1 MPRETKMNRILIN
14 IKEKDIDHAAAVGAV
29 LDVVS
34 GGKVC
39 YGAKNR
45 KHYAWETKFD
55 SGLVVYTQPKYWS
68 NSETFIVTHN
78 EDTKNTWESSREV

>member
-14 IKEKDIDHAAAVGAV
+14 IKENDINHTDAVEAV

-45 KHYAWETKFD
+45 KHYAWETKFEN
-55 SGLVVYTQPKYWS
+55 GLVVYTQPKYWS
-68 NSETFIVTHN
+68 NSETFIVTKN
-78 EDTKNTWESSREV
+78 EDTKNTWESI

>member
-1 MPRETKMNRILIN
+1 MNRILIN
-14 IKEKDIDHAAAVGAV
+14 IKENDINHTDAVEAV

-45 KHYAWETKFD
+45 KHYAWETKFEN
-55 SGLVVYTQPKYWS
+55 GLVVYTQPKYWS
-68 NSETFIVTHN
+68 NSETFIVTKN
-78 EDTKNTWESSREV
+78 EDTKNTWESI